1 MANSGKSKESDVQ
14 AIRKL
19 DAEWAKAA
27 RDKDFARVLSF
38 YATDGSVVW
47 PTGPAA
53 KGHAAI
59 RAEWEKAYKD
69 LDDPYLDFKPT
80 HIEVSSGGDMAVD
93 FGVVYFAANPKPDD
107 LENIAKYLVVWKREH
122 GNWKVLYD
130 CWNRNAPPEPT
141 EARV

>member
-1 MANSGKSKESDVQ
+1 MSKESYHQDEQ

-27 RDKDFARVLSF
+27 REKDFGRVVSF

-69 LDDPYLDFKPT
+69 LKDPYLDFKPT

-93 FGVVYFAANPKPDD
+93 FGVVYFAPNPKRDD

-122 GNWKVLYD
+122 GHWKVLYD
-130 CWNRNAPPEPT
+130 CWNYNHMVPPT
-141 EARV
+141 

>member
-1 MANSGKSKESDVQ
+1 MSKESHHQDEQ

-27 RDKDFARVLSF
+27 RDKDFGRVVSF

-69 LDDPYLDFKPT
+69 LKDPYLDFKPT
-80 HIEVSSGGDMAVD
+80 HIEVASGGDMAFD
-93 FGVVYFAANPKPDD
+93 FGVVYFAPNPKPDD

-122 GNWKVLYD
+122 GHWKVLYD
-130 CWNRNAPPEPT
+130 CWNYNHMVAPT
-141 EARV
+141 